1 MKPGRLWCFLNVYFD
16 LNYRYLHRV
25 ILLCLL
31 SSVKPGWFVL
41 REARHTKSFK
51 ESCGLFSNPP
61 RPFCSNLNEGV
72 RLKEI
77 NKKKKT
83 MERMWG
89 VSVWLHPDWHSK
101 QQTTFQACTLKQE
114 GIYSPS
120 ALWEFRRVYEDLVKG
135 YASRTWW
142 FLPDLKCTLPPIR
155 PTSLAWPQSHNQVK
169 YGKTICMQE

>member
-77 NKKKKT
+77 KKKKKQWK
-83 MERMWG
+83 ECG
-89 VSVWLHPDWHSK
+89 VFLCDST
-101 QQTTFQACTLKQE
+101 QTGIQTTDY
-114 GIYSPS
+114 IPS
-120 ALWEFRRVYEDLVKG
+120 MHFKTGRDLFPFCAVRV
-135 YASRTWW
+135 S
-142 FLPDLKCTLPPIR
+142 
-155 PTSLAWPQSHNQVK
+155 
-169 YGKTICMQE
+169 

>member
-77 NKKKKT
+77 KKKKNNGKNVGCFCVT
-83 MERMWG
+83 PPRLAFKTTDYIPSMHFKTGRDLFPFCAVR
-89 VSVWLHPDWHSK
+89 VS
-101 QQTTFQACTLKQE
+101 
-114 GIYSPS
+114 
-120 ALWEFRRVYEDLVKG
+120 
-135 YASRTWW
+135 
-142 FLPDLKCTLPPIR
+142 
-155 PTSLAWPQSHNQVK
+155 
-169 YGKTICMQE
+169 